1 MTIYKLLHL
10 FPKHTGKKNEGTFYP
25 LTKTVEHNKLNDSHD
40 DWSVYL
46 VKKKNT
52 LHIIKIT

>member
-46 VKKKNT
+46 VKKKT
-52 LHIIKIT
+52 LYI